1 MLDRYTKVITDQ
13 ARKEGY
19 NIIPFPK
26 SKKMVILNKKGKDEI
41 WLNQSLTHL
50 TPYISFEI
58 IKDKFLTNLY
68 LKRYG
73 FPVPPQKQCAS
84 INDCKTFL
92 KKHKKIVVKPKIG
105 VRGRGIT
112 VGVTNF
118 NQLKKSFPEAK
129 KVHNEVIAEKFVAGI
144 DHRVLVIDY
153 KKIFAAQRIAAHV
166 IGNGVKKI
174 SQLIS
179 EKNAN
184 PFRKKMKRLI
194 IKDKITRETL
204 KEQKLTMSSVP
215 EKGQVVYLR
224 KTANL
229 ATGGE
234 AIDITNKLSAKIK
247 KLSIEIAKSFQVP
260 VVGIDYLSEGINKK
274 PVYITELNLIPG
286 LLIHHYP
293 DKGRSYNV
301 AKEILKLF
309 K

>member
-19 NIIPFPK
+19 NIVPFPK
-26 SKKMVILNKKGKDEI
+26 SKKMVILNKKGKEEV

-68 LKRYG
+68 LKKHG
-73 FPVPPQKQCAS
+73 FPVPPQKQCSS
-84 INDCKTFL
+84 INDCKLFL
-92 KKHKKIVVKPKIG
+92 KKYKKIVVKPKIG

-112 VGVTNF
+112 VGVTTF
-118 NQLKKSFPEAK
+118 NELKKSFPEAQ
-129 KVHNEVIAEKFVAGI
+129 KVHSEVIAEKFVAGV

-166 IGNGVKKI
+166 VGDGEKTIN
-174 SQLIS
+174 QLIS
-179 EKNAN
+179 EKNAK
-184 PFRKKMKRLI
+184 PLRKRMKRQI
-194 IKDKITRETL
+194 IKDKFTRQIL
-204 KEQKLTMSSVP
+204 KEQKMAISSVP
-215 EKGQVVYLR
+215 QKGQIVYLR

-260 VVGIDYLSEGINKK
+260 VVGIDYLSEDINKK
-274 PVYITELNLIPG
+274 PAYITELNLIPG
-286 LLIHHYP
+286 ILIHHYP
-293 DKGRSYNV
+293 DLGRSYNV